1 MNIDELLSHK
11 ANQPEVSS
19 TWSDL
24 SDSTS
29 YDVTS
34 RRHQRTRQPRRH
46 HVVNTTMTAAAG
58 GSAGADAEEQGEDDD
73 VSDTANSGRLNRLRL
88 KINSRERQRMHDL
101 NAALDALRDVMPYAT
116 GTSSTTSSTSSSSV
130 RRLSKIATL
139 LLARNYI
146 VTLQKTVDEMSS
158 LIIELQQQQQ
168 SYHQPTPHNICLQQR
183 APDSHVTC
191 DVTASGYPPDCI
203 SSRGYVPSNVVQRG
217 DPISL
222 QNNRCRS
229 PMAVTR
235 QCFQSDSATSH
246 VTDT

>member
-1 MNIDELLSHK
+1 MNIDQLLSH
-11 ANQPEVSS
+11 QSEVSS
-19 TWSDL
+19 TW

-34 RRHQRTRQPRRH
+34 LRHRTRQPRRRD
-46 HVVNTTMTAAAG
+46 VITAAAAAA
-58 GSAGADAEEQGEDDD
+58 AGTEQDEDDD
-73 VSDTANSGRLNRLRL
+73 DTETPNNGRLNRLRL

-116 GTSSTTSSTSSSSV
+116 GTSASTSSASSV

-168 SYHQPTPHNICLQQR
+168 QSWRQSPAPSICLQQR
-183 APDSHVTC
+183 APGSHVTC
-191 DVTASGYPPDCI
+191 DITSSFPPDRV
-203 SSRGYVPSNVVQRG
+203 SSLGYVPPSVVQHC
-217 DPISL
+217 DAIPQL
-222 QNNRCRS
+222 QNNVNSGS
-229 PMAVTR
+229 PIAMAR
-235 QCFQSDSATSH
+235 QYCQSDSATDQM
-246 VTDT
+246 TDT

>member
-1 MNIDELLSHK
+1 MNIDELLSHT
-11 ANQPEVSS
+11 AHQPEVSS

-24 SDSTS
+24 SDSAS

-46 HVVNTTMTAAAG
+46 VVNTTMTAAAADDDDG
-58 GSAGADAEEQGEDDD
+58 GDTEQGEDDD
-73 VSDTANSGRLNRLRL
+73 VCEPTANSGRLNRLRL
-88 KINSRERQRMHDL
+88 KISRERQRMHDL

-116 GTSSTTSSTSSSSV
+116 GTGTSSTSSSASSA

-168 SYHQPTPHNICLQQR
+168 SYHHSAPHSICLQQR

-191 DVTASGYPPDCI
+191 DVTASFPSDCI
-203 SSRGYVPSNVVQRG
+203 SSRGHVPSNVVQRG
-217 DPISL
+217 DAISL
-222 QNNRCRS
+222 QNNISCRS
-229 PMAVTR
+229 PIATTR
-235 QCFQSDSATSH
+235 ECFQSDTATNH